1 MQRLSSSLS
10 ARTISAGLSAGLP
23 AVKPAGRSDRRTK
36 TVHSRRLARTEN
48 TARGNFGKQ
57 RNSVGKSRSGQSRM
71 AEFFTGRNPQYEK
84 RNRRYAHAC
93 RGRGCRQTRKI
104 ACRSYESRIRVL
116 RLSVEKQKHALPGK
130 ATRALLLYIG
140 YQYISTYSSRSAP
153 TDTYLILQPT
163 AFSRYS
169 TYFNAFSGKSSFLRH
184 FEMSQLNPS
193 RYS

>member
-116 RLSVEKQKHALPGK
+116 RLSVEKQKHAWPGK
-130 ATRALLLYIG
+130 ATRALLYYIG

>member
-48 TARGNFGKQ
+48 TALGNFGKQ
-57 RNSVGKSRSGQSRM
+57 RNSVD
-71 AEFFTGRNPQYEK
+71 
-84 RNRRYAHAC
+84 
-93 RGRGCRQTRKI
+93 
-104 ACRSYESRIRVL
+104 ESRIRVL
-116 RLSVEKQKHALPGK
+116 QLSVEKQKHALPGN
-130 ATRALLLYIG
+130 ATRALLYYIG

>member
-10 ARTISAGLSAGLP
+10 SRTISAGLSAGLP

-104 ACRSYESRIRVL
+104 ACRSYETRRTLRAAIRC
-116 RLSVEKQKHALPGK
+116 HASQEQYETNASDFNVFVAK
-130 ATRALLLYIG
+130 AVFGSCDYQSKNKSTRCPERQRALYYI
-140 YQYISTYSSRSAP
+140 I
-153 TDTYLILQPT
+153 
-163 AFSRYS
+163 
-169 TYFNAFSGKSSFLRH
+169 
-184 FEMSQLNPS
+184 
-193 RYS
+193 